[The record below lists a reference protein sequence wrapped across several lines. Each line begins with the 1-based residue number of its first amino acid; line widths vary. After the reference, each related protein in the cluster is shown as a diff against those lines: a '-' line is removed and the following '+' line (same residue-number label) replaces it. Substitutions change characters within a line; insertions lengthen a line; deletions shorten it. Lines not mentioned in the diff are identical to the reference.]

1 MTTRLDAAV
10 IKLRIDT
17 AAAEKRLKDM
27 KESQSKVEKES
38 EGIKQAV
45 EKKRAQDRKE
55 RRAGRS
61 GSMFGGLFGRARA
74 GGRFVRGAAVNPMGA
89 LAVIPYVGLIVGIM
103 KLMETIILPLARSVA
118 KQAVKDAIPGEGTIE
133 DAIADGVDAALGA
146 IQNQITE
153 LQAAVVAAG
162 AATSQSWDYAKKANL
177 MTGDLPSVDQ
187 MGDFW
192 GGSYGWNQH
201 VYRMSVFGNRA
212 VMGQLGNSIYGAAR
226 RATGIGGPQ

>member
-1 MTTRLDAAV
+1 MTTRLDDAV

-74 GGRFVRGAAVNPMGA
+74 GGRVVRGAAGKPRGA
-89 LAVIPYVGLIVGIM
+89 L
-103 KLMETIILPLARSVA
+103 
-118 KQAVKDAIPGEGTIE
+118 
-133 DAIADGVDAALGA
+133 
-146 IQNQITE
+146 
-153 LQAAVVAAG
+153 
-162 AATSQSWDYAKKANL
+162 
-177 MTGDLPSVDQ
+177 
-187 MGDFW
+187 
-192 GGSYGWNQH
+192 GGSWGTPWELLGRLCPPRDPFWNLLIDH
-201 VYRMSVFGNRA
+201 S
-212 VMGQLGNSIYGAAR
+212 
-226 RATGIGGPQ
+226 